1 MKILNKMKDFDS
13 GFLHIKKFFST
24 EEINSLQNL
33 HNQNFPSY
41 EDGLKSFGR
50 PNRNNP
56 YYKEVYFD
64 KLRKTRFDGVPL
76 IHRIFRAEGSPN
88 LNDTPN
94 ILYGKR
100 ASKKYSNLPVDYD
113 KIIFTEK
120 LFDIIRSCLNS
131 KDPKLFLNH
140 LSANRV
146 YPKYQGESEIYH
158 IDTYGFTGNN
168 MEFTEDYMINMIIYY

>member
-1 MKILNKMKDFDS
+1 MKILDKMKDFDS
-13 GFLHIKKFFST
+13 GFLQIKKFFST
-24 EEINSLQNL
+24 EDINSLQNL

-41 EDGLKSFGR
+41 EDGLKSFGK

-100 ASKKYSNLPVDYD
+100 ASKS
-113 KIIFTEK
+113 TQT
-120 LFDIIRSCLNS
+120 
-131 KDPKLFLNH
+131 
-140 LSANRV
+140 
-146 YPKYQGESEIYH
+146 YQLI
-158 IDTYGFTGNN
+158 TTR
-168 MEFTEDYMINMIIYY
+168 